1 MRTNIEIND
10 YWIKEAMKFTD
21 VKVKKD
27 IVNQALEE
35 LVKNRRKENF
45 KKLQGMKIWEGDL
58 EKMRT
63 YDKWAND

>member
-1 MRTNIEIND
+1 MRTNIEIDD
-10 YWIKEAMKFTD
+10 YWLNEAMKFTD

-63 YDKWAND
+63 YDKWTND